1 MSIIV
6 TLTSSFFTGTS
17 KQIIHYRFK
26 HFRALEEEDTA
37 PKAVT
42 SALITDNQGAFLKPS
57 NNINLQYSKS
67 SHPNENQTCHSVVQ
81 VPDGRGG
88 RVAHGGRDA
97 QRLSDQSSL
106 GSGTQQITSNNT
118 SSNKV
123 SL

>member
-6 TLTSSFFTGTS
+6 TLASSFFTGTS

-37 PKAVT
+37 PKTVT

-88 RVAHGGRDA
+88 RDA
-97 QRLSDQSSL
+97 RRLSDQSSL
-106 GSGTQQITSNNT
+106 GSGTQLITSNNT